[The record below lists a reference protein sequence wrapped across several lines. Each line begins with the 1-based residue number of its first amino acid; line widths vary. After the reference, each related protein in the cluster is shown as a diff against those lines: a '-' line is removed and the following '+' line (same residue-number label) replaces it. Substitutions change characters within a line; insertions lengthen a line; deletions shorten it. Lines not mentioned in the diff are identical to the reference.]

1 MGTALLISGAP
12 GSGKT
17 TLIRAIITAL
27 PGRVGGFLTEEIREG
42 PDRVGFRVTALDG
55 RTGILA
61 HVKGLRGPKVGRY
74 TVDVPVFEAVGVEAL
89 EAATQHA
96 DLIVVDEIGKMEL
109 CSPRFVAAL
118 EAALDARVPFLGTIL
133 QAPHPF
139 ADALKQRPS
148 VELYRLTERNR
159 GDLQD
164 ALFARLQAEVA
175 R

>member
-1 MGTALLISGAP
+1 MGTALLITGAP

-17 TLIRAIITAL
+17 TLIRALIAAL
-27 PGRVGGFLTEEIREG
+27 PARIGGFLTEEIREG
-42 PDRVGFRVTALDG
+42 PKRVGFRVTALDG

-61 HVKGLRGPKVGRY
+61 HLKGVQGPKVGPY
-74 TVDVPVFEAVGVEAL
+74 AVDVPIFEAVGVEAL
-89 EAATQHA
+89 EAATREA

-109 CSPRFVAAL
+109 CSPRFTAAL
-118 EAALDARVPFLGTIL
+118 EAALESRKPMLGAIL

-139 ADALKQRPS
+139 TDALKRRPS
-148 VELYRLTERNR
+148 VELYRLSARNR

-164 ALFARLQAEVA
+164 ALLARLQTEVA

>member
-17 TLIRAIITAL
+17 TLIRAVIAAL
-27 PGRVGGFLTEEIREG
+27 PGRIGGFLTEEIREG
-42 PDRVGFRVTALDG
+42 SERVGFRVTALDG
-55 RTGILA
+55 RTGVLA

-74 TVDVPVFEAVGVEAL
+74 SVDVPVFEAVGVEAL
-89 EAATQHA
+89 EAATRQA

-109 CSPRFVAAL
+109 CSPRFATAL
-118 EAALDARVPFLGTIL
+118 EAALAGRAPLLGTIL

-139 ADALKQRPS
+139 ADAIKRRANLD
-148 VELYRLTERNR
+148 LYRLTERNR

-164 ALFARLQAEVA
+164 ALVARLRSEVVP
-175 R
+175 

>member
-17 TLIRAIITAL
+17 TLIRAVIAAL
-27 PGRVGGFLTEEIREG
+27 PGRIGGFLTEEIREG
-42 PDRVGFRVTALDG
+42 AERVGFRVTALDG
-55 RTGILA
+55 RTGVLA

-89 EAATQHA
+89 EAATRQA

-109 CSPRFVAAL
+109 CSPRFAAAL
-118 EAALDARVPFLGTIL
+118 EAALDARVPLLGTIL

-139 ADALKQRPS
+139 TDAIKRRGN
-148 VELYRLTERNR
+148 VELYHLTERNR

-164 ALFARLQAEVA
+164 ALVARLHTEVA
-175 R
+175 P